1 MPVGHLYV
9 FFGEMAIRS
18 SYFRIVFFFFFI
30 LSCMNALCILD
41 VNPLLIVSFANIFS
55 HSAGCI
61 FIFFMVSF
69 AAEKLLSLIKSC

>member
-1 MPVGHLYV
+1 MSSLEKWLLDLPILGLY
-9 FFGEMAIRS
+9 
-18 SYFRIVFFFFFI
+18 FFFFFI